1 MDMIGTVLTEK
12 GEEAMRLIDADKTI
26 GHIKTRLLETA
37 LNNCDTVCDASYLYQ
52 DCADNRIETW
62 VDEMPTVDA
71 VEVVRCKDCMYGEP
85 NGQYGCKCYHYKLYE
100 THEMSPNGF
109 CSWGERRK

>member
-1 MDMIGTVLTEK
+1 M
-12 GEEAMRLIDADKTI
+12 ARLIDADKTI

-37 LNNCDTVCDASYLYQ
+37 LNNSMVVCDVSYIYQ

-71 VEVVRCKDCMYGEP
+71 EPVRHGTWINISISANEYEPSSAQCDLCGARVYNNLSSIINYCPHCGAKMDEVG
-85 NGQYGCKCYHYKLYE
+85 NGKI
-100 THEMSPNGF
+100 
-109 CSWGERRK
+109 